1 MKKLSI
7 LILLTFGLLLLFSG
21 CKNEQLDIEQNV
33 QPYYLL
39 TENTCSFP
47 CWMGITPGET
57 SYPELKEI
65 IDQLVQDYA
74 EKGVA
79 ITYIEQASPVKH
91 IDRIRYIYAEM
102 PGSEA
107 YIILDSI
114 NIVKEIK
121 IIFLNTPTVAEFAEN
136 YKAPDNIGICMAH
149 RYAHTNLVYDGAR
162 VLTKKELP
170 NYDAETGLI
179 SIEDFYLNRVDE
191 VQLRAVPQNKHYDFT
206 FDWEDMAQ
214 TVFIDINNTDPN
226 SDCLGRFQ
234 P

>member
-1 MKKLSI
+1 
-7 LILLTFGLLLLFSG
+7 
-21 CKNEQLDIEQNV
+21 
-33 QPYYLL
+33 
-39 TENTCSFP
+39 
-47 CWMGITPGET
+47 MGITPGET
-57 SYPELKEI
+57 PYTELKEI
-65 IDQLVQDYA
+65 IDLLVRDYA
-74 EKGVA
+74 KKGVV
-79 ITYIEQASPVKH
+79 ITYEEKPIVHRNWVE
-91 IDRIRYIYAEM
+91 YIYLEM

>member
-1 MKKLSI
+1 MKNLSKII
-7 LILLTFGLLLLFSG
+7 LSFFALLLFFSG
-21 CKNEQLDIEQNV
+21 CQSEEKV

-39 TENTCSFP
+39 TENICDFP

-57 SYPELKEI
+57 PYTELKEI
-65 IDQLVQDYA
+65 IDLLVRDYA
-74 EKGVA
+74 KKGVV
-79 ITYIEQASPVKH
+79 ITYEEKPIVHRNWVE
-91 IDRIRYIYAEM
+91 YIYLEM

-107 YIILDSI
+107 YIILDS

>member
-1 MKKLSI
+1 LKNLSKII
-7 LILLTFGLLLLFSG
+7 LSFFALLLFFSG
-21 CKNEQLDIEQNV
+21 CQSEEKV

-39 TENTCSFP
+39 TENICDFP

-57 SYPELKEI
+57 PYTELKEI
-65 IDQLVQDYA
+65 IDLLVRDYA
-74 EKGVA
+74 KKGVV
-79 ITYIEQASPVKH
+79 ITYEEKPIVHRNWVE
-91 IDRIRYIYAEM
+91 YIYLEM

>member
-1 MKKLSI
+1 MKNLSKI
-7 LILLTFGLLLLFSG
+7 IISFFALLLFFSG
-21 CKNEQLDIEQNV
+21 CQSEEKV

-39 TENTCSFP
+39 TENICDFP

-57 SYPELKEI
+57 PYTELKEI

-79 ITYIEQASPVKH
+79 ITYIEEPFSKH
-91 IDRIRYIYAEM
+91 IDQILYIYAEM

>member
-1 MKKLSI
+1 LKKLSI

-79 ITYIEQASPVKH
+79 ITYIEEPFSKH
-91 IDRIRYIYAEM
+91 IDQILYIYAEM

>member
-1 MKKLSI
+1 LKKLSI

>member
-1 MKKLSI
+1 MKNLSKI
-7 LILLTFGLLLLFSG
+7 IISFFALLLFFSG
-21 CKNEQLDIEQNV
+21 CQSEEKV

-39 TENTCSFP
+39 TENICDFP

-57 SYPELKEI
+57 PYTELKEI
-65 IDQLVQDYA
+65 IDLLVRDYA
-74 EKGVA
+74 KKGVV
-79 ITYIEQASPVKH
+79 ITYEEKPIVHRNWVE
-91 IDRIRYIYAEM
+91 YIYFEM

-107 YIILDSI
+107 YIILDS

-191 VQLRAVPQNKHYDFT
+191 IQLRAVPQNKHYDFT

>member
-1 MKKLSI
+1 
-7 LILLTFGLLLLFSG
+7 
-21 CKNEQLDIEQNV
+21 
-33 QPYYLL
+33 
-39 TENTCSFP
+39 
-47 CWMGITPGET
+47 
-57 SYPELKEI
+57 
-65 IDQLVQDYA
+65 
-74 EKGVA
+74 
-79 ITYIEQASPVKH
+79 
-91 IDRIRYIYAEM
+91 
-102 PGSEA
+102 
-107 YIILDSI
+107 
-114 NIVKEIK
+114 VKEIK

>member
-7 LILLTFGLLLLFSG
+7 LILSTFGLLLLFSG
-21 CKNEQLDIEQNV
+21 CKNGQLDIEQNG

-107 YIILDSI
+107 YIIFDSI